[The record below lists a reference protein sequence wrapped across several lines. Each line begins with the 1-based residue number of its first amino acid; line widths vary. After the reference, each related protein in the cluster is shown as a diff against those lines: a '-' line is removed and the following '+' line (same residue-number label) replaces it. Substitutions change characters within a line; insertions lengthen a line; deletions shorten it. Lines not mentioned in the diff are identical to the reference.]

1 MNTEDRIRFN
11 YMLLSRLAMDCRYF
25 LGNGQRYEPH
35 LWAGNVK
42 DQIAK
47 MKELWNGFEEKPQ
60 WLSYEEIEDFER
72 QMLAPNGAM

>member
-47 MKELWNGFEEKPQ
+47 MKELWNGFKEKPE
-60 WLSYEEIEDFER
+60 WLSMEEIEDFER